1 MENEKSRKKRT
12 KYYCINCDFVTCKKT
27 DYTIHLSTDKHKLSL
42 GGTLEEI
49 EGKTKKTKKTN
60 YACECICGNKYTSQ
74 SGRWKHRKKCSLYK
88 DYTIL
93 HNKTASENKDEDY
106 DGDTS
111 YDAIDYELCQELSDE
126 NIKAVVSKKNNIQEL
141 TSLVLT
147 LVQQNKDLTNQII
160 ELSKSHNTS
169 VNNGTINNMNASTNN
184 SHNKFNLNVFLN
196 ETCKDALNMSDFIE
210 SLQITVNDLEETG
223 RLGYASGISRIFIN
237 GLKNLQENF
246 RPIHCSDLKRE
257 VLYIK
262 NNNEWVKDTEDNKYI
277 TLAIKEITSKNIK
290 QIFEWQKLHP
300 EYNNPESKQNDKYQ
314 HILMNAMSGSSKE
327 EANNN
332 YSKII
337 KNLAKEVVISKQL
350 K

>member
-1 MENEKSRKKRT
+1 MENQKSLKKKT
-12 KYYCINCDFVTCKKT
+12 KYYCYDCDYVTCNNS
-27 DYTIHLSTDKHKLSL
+27 DYNRHIFTRKHKINI
-42 GGTLEEI
+42 GEIFEEV
-49 EGKTKKTKKTN
+49 EANLQKKQ
-60 YACECICGNKYTSQ
+60 YVYECICGNTYSSI
-74 SGRWKHRKKCSLYK
+74 SGRWKHRKKCLLYK

-93 HNKTASENKDEDY
+93 HNKPCSENKDEDC
-106 DGDTS
+106 DGDIS
-111 YDAIDYELCQELSDE
+111 YDEIDYELCQELSDE
-126 NIKAVVSKKNNIQEL
+126 NIKAVVSKKDNVQEL
-141 TSLVLT
+141 TGLVLT
-147 LVQQNKDLTNQII
+147 LIQQNKELTNQII
-160 ELSKSHNTS
+160 ELSKSS
-169 VNNGTINNMNASTNN
+169 KSINNGTINNTNASTNN
-184 SHNKFNLNVFLN
+184 SHNRFNLNVFLN
-196 ETCKDALNMSDFIE
+196 ETCKDALNMSEFID
-210 SLQITVNDLEETG
+210 SLQITVKDLEETG

-237 GLKNLQENF
+237 GLKNLEENF

-314 HILMNAMSGSSKE
+314 HILMNTMSGSSKE

-337 KNLAKEVVISKQL
+337 KSLAKEVVISKQL